1 VCGGRGARL
10 HKFVQGAVAL
20 HAVHQLGEHGHAANG
35 GAQYEHLHSIR
46 EHKARQLVARVD
58 CERARAQEGDAADRR
73 GHRLGVFAH
82 RPARQPHAKA
92 VVVYEQSCDGAERVS
107 DERAE
112 QGRSRPTGSDPGCP
126 RLL

>member
-1 VCGGRGARL
+1 
-10 HKFVQGAVAL
+10 
-20 HAVHQLGEHGHAANG
+20 
-35 GAQYEHLHSIR
+35 
-46 EHKARQLVARVD
+46 
-58 CERARAQEGDAADRR
+58 
-73 GHRLGVFAH
+73 VFAH

-126 RLL
+126 RRHYFQVFSKNLFEKAKTLIS